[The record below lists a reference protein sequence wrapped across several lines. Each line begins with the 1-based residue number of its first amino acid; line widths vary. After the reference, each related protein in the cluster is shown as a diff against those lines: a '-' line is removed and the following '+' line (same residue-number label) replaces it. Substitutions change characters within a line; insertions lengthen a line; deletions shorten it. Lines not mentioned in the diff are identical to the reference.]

1 MSSLAC
7 FLKDLGY
14 YVIGSDTEDEYF
26 TSEILRKRK
35 IETLIFNKNN
45 ITSDFVYIIGHAYN
59 EENEEVS
66 KIILNDFEH
75 YYYNEFIG
83 QIIDKN
89 IIAISGTHGKTTTAA
104 FLSQMFNKEAS
115 YIIGDGTGYGTNETN
130 LLVLEACEYKEHFL
144 KYSPFV
150 TLITNIDYDHPDY
163 FINISDTIS
172 SFQKLA
178 NKSKL
183 LIINNDDENTRKIK
197 HNNKYTFGFNND
209 SNYKISIEEQN
220 HLGYKIML
228 LDKINKHQYHFNIGF
243 LGKHYIYDFV
253 GAVVCMLVLNKM
265 PYLENLTL
273 PLRRLTEYK
282 YGKSIL
288 VDDYAHHP
296 KEIKCLFETIKM
308 KYPDFKKNVIFQSHT
323 YSRTT
328 RFIEEFKEALL
339 MFDDVYIEETFTS
352 KREKINKELEN
363 KIEVLFSCFNK
374 FDNTTLNKINYNK
387 KEVWIFLGAGIVN
400 KYIFDILENNKV

>member
-45 ITSDFVYIIGHAYN
+45 ITSDYVYIIGHAYN

-130 LLVLEACEYKEHFL
+130 LLVLEACEYKDHFL
-144 KYSPFV
+144 
-150 TLITNIDYDHPDY
+150 N
-163 FINISDTIS
+163 
-172 SFQKLA
+172 
-178 NKSKL
+178 
-183 LIINNDDENTRKIK
+183 
-197 HNNKYTFGFNND
+197 
-209 SNYKISIEEQN
+209 
-220 HLGYKIML
+220 
-228 LDKINKHQYHFNIGF
+228 
-243 LGKHYIYDFV
+243 
-253 GAVVCMLVLNKM
+253 
-265 PYLENLTL
+265 
-273 PLRRLTEYK
+273 
-282 YGKSIL
+282 
-288 VDDYAHHP
+288 
-296 KEIKCLFETIKM
+296 
-308 KYPDFKKNVIFQSHT
+308 
-323 YSRTT
+323 
-328 RFIEEFKEALL
+328 
-339 MFDDVYIEETFTS
+339 
-352 KREKINKELEN
+352 
-363 KIEVLFSCFNK
+363 
-374 FDNTTLNKINYNK
+374 
-387 KEVWIFLGAGIVN
+387 
-400 KYIFDILENNKV
+400 